1 MGQVQDSVSFFSS
14 IHPLIIIVT
23 MIIMTILIA
32 MIIMTILITMI
43 IMTILITTAIMV
55 ITCTTTRTEA
65 GLVYPGLRPQ
75 GGGYSL
81 AR

>member
-1 MGQVQDSVSFFSS
+1 
-14 IHPLIIIVT
+14 
-23 MIIMTILIA
+23 

>member
-1 MGQVQDSVSFFSS
+1 MILRYCRPLGQVQDSVSFFSS

-23 MIIMTILIA
+23 MF
-32 MIIMTILITMI
+32 IMTILITMI